1 MITTPGRLP
10 GTPHKAWLH
19 DLSLI
24 IIMGVLAACGLIY
37 EYLLSHYAGRILGSV
52 ESVIFGMI
60 GVMIVSMGVG
70 SFLAKY
76 YKDPFTAFAWLEVS
90 IAFFGAAS
98 VLIIAAVVALVSVF
112 PKTLVEVFGLPFDV
126 IPKGN
131 VIAMAQQA
139 VRGLPFAIGAL
150 LGLLIGMEIPLI
162 ARVREH
168 LHGQRLTHNTGM
180 IYGVD
185 YVGAGIGAAL
195 WVLLMLQLNITTAAA
210 LTASANLLAGLFFL
224 IRYRQYIR
232 AKLALAIAHFAVAI
246 FVVLLFQ
253 LGEDLLLDMNSLL
266 YNDHVVHSQTT
277 HYQHLTITERIIK
290 GRPQPIY
297 NFYINGRLQFS
308 SSDEYIYHSMLV
320 YPALAAAA
328 RPQNILI
335 VGGGDGLALR
345 NVLRWQPQQVTLI
358 DLDAQLLEFFTPTD
372 DAASLEP
379 YRQALIE
386 LNQQAFADPRVNV
399 VTGDAFTEIDP
410 LLAHDE
416 HYDVIIVDLPDPN
429 HPDLNKLYSDQF
441 YHRLKLLL
449 NADGVLVVQSTSPFH
464 ARKAFLSIG
473 KTIKHAGFKHVE
485 QYHQNVP
492 SFGEW
497 GWSIATVEGRSASQR
512 LADLKSPLT
521 VADPWVTRAQM
532 LAAFEFPNHFFDE
545 LEDLEINKLG
555 SHVLYNY
562 HHEAWNQQ
570 QGVFQ
575 YPSDSPEDRQ

>member
-1 MITTPGRLP
+1 
-10 GTPHKAWLH
+10 
-19 DLSLI
+19 
-24 IIMGVLAACGLIY
+24 MGVLAACGLIY

-76 YKDPFTAFAWLEVS
+76 YKDPFTAFAWLEVT
-90 IAFFGAAS
+90 IAFLGASS
-98 VLIIAAVVALVSVF
+98 VLIIAAIVALVSVF

-126 IPKGN
+126 VPQGHFIT
-131 VIAMAQQA
+131 MAQQA
-139 VRGLPFAIGAL
+139 VRWLPFAMGAL
-150 LGLLIGMEIPLI
+150 LGLLIGMEIPLV
-162 ARVREH
+162 ARVREQ

-210 LTASANLLAGLFFL
+210 LTASANLFAGLFFL
-224 IRYRQYIR
+224 LRYRRFIR
-232 AKLALAIAHFAVAI
+232 AKVMLALTHFAVAG

-266 YNDHVVHSQTT
+266 YNDRVVHSQTT

-308 SSDEYIYHSMLV
+308 SSDEAIYHSMLV
-320 YPALAAAA
+320 YPALTAAA
-328 RPQNILI
+328 RTENVLVI
-335 VGGGDGLALR
+335 GGGDGLALR
-345 NVLRWQPQQVTLI
+345 NILRWQPQRVTLI
-358 DLDAQLLEFFTPTD
+358 DLDAQLLEFFS
-372 DAASLEP
+372 ASNNAESES
-379 YRQALIE
+379 YREALIE
-386 LNQQAFADPRVNV
+386 LNQHAFADPRVNV
-399 VTGDAFTEIDP
+399 ITGDAFIEIDP
-410 LLAHDE
+410 LLADNE

-473 KTIKHAGFKHVE
+473 KTIKHAGFRHVE

-497 GWSIATVEGRSASQR
+497 GWSIATVEGQSASQR
-512 LADLKSPLT
+512 LTNLKSPLAVT
-521 VADPWVTRAQM
+521 DPWITRNLM
-532 LAAFEFPNHFFDE
+532 LAAFEFPQHFFDE
-545 LEDLEINKLG
+545 LNDIEINRLG

-562 HHEAWNQQ
+562 HHQAWNQQ

-575 YPSDSPEDRQ
+575 YPAVQADSFQKR